1 MSDLI
6 SRKAVLEE
14 IQKIEREPGY
24 QHVGEDWSVGLNIAE
39 SIVYSAES
47 VKTDERL
54 IPKEPILKTGE
65 SLIGT
70 DYIDKPGDTWISKW
84 AEWCCPTC
92 GWFVGEQYVPRRHNQ
107 QKSNYC
113 SRCGQAI
120 DWDGIEPEKY
130 ARYEK
135 KQQQISE
142 FKKIEELIRKIIN

>member
-1 MSDLI
+1 MS
-6 SRKAVLEE
+6 
-14 IQKIEREPGY
+14 Y
-24 QHVGEDWSVGLNIAE
+24 
-39 SIVYSAES
+39 
-47 VKTDERL
+47 RL
-54 IPKEPILKTGE
+54 IDANAIAIKYPEVNEMDCIYVDLPKLDNQYHVLQDDNRLKPKEPIFKTGE
-65 SLIGT
+65 SLIGI

-92 GWFVGEQYVPRRHNQ
+92 GWFVGEQYLPRRHNQ

-142 FKKIEELIRKIIN
+142 FKKIDELMKMIVNGEDYK